1 MGPSLMPED
10 VVATLPGVSA
20 FHHVDSKTKS
30 PNNISQS
37 LPLLRKPPSLSQ
49 WLYTLHR
56 HL

>member
-20 FHHVDSKTKS
+20 FHHVFES

-37 LPLLRKPPSLSQ
+37 VPLLRKPPSLSQ